1 MISNFQLPKA
11 EDESDRKLLA
21 DVQNEGLHVLRILE
35 GEKCPQFCYS
45 VGLYYTFGH
54 PEILVMGLPPDVGHR
69 VLNLAATRIAGG
81 KIFGDYEKTDELIE
95 GFECSFLPISV
106 SQYKDY
112 LGYAIWFYRSLKQ
125 PFPAL
130 QLVWPD
136 KSGVFPWEEGYDERF
151 FSLQRLLNVENEEA
165 GM

>member
-1 MISNFQLPKA
+1 MISNFQLPNA
-11 EDESDRKLLA
+11 EDESDRLLLA
-21 DVQNEGLHVLRILE
+21 DVQNGGLHVLRIFAE
-35 GEKCPQFCYS
+35 DGTPEFCFS

-54 PEILVMGLPPDVGHR
+54 PEILVMGLPAEVGHKMI
-69 VLNLAATRIAGG
+69 NLAAAHIACG
-81 KIFGDYEKTDELIE
+81 KKFCEYDRTSELAE
-95 GFECSFLPISV
+95 GFECGFVPISV

-165 GM
+165 GI